1 VRADGR
7 CLHPRSFLLVVVI
20 CGLPLVRPSPQFA
33 IGCACV
39 LLPLF
44 LLAMMSAYIMIRTM
58 DQEKVAR
65 QEQQEEQ
72 QKQAA
77 QAPSAAA
84 AAGASGAQGKAARS
98 KQRAVSKESPVAGGA
113 ADGLTRRPTAT
124 AAASS

>member
-1 VRADGR
+1 MVAVFIHAHLCSSSSVCDGA
-7 CLHPRSFLLVVVI
+7 PF
-20 CGLPLVRPSPQFA
+20 PPQFA

-58 DQEKVAR
+58 DQEKAAR
-65 QEQQEEQ
+65 QEQQEED

-77 QAPSAAA
+77 QTPSAT
-84 AAGASGAQGKAARS
+84 AGASGAQGKSARS
-98 KQRAVSKESPVAGGA
+98 KQRAVNKESPVAGGA

-124 AAASS
+124 AAASL